1 MALYQTPKAAIL
13 GAIKA
18 LNGGVVLLENE
29 YTFGLPA
36 AVTPASD
43 GTNTTILISARD
55 AASTFDGSV
64 TVRYTRLN
72 LADLLVLVPATLQLP
87 PVTST
92 LQFAQ
97 AFNKVYGTVFDS
109 TDLVD
114 EPVSLVNGAGDVTL
128 TARASSMGWLGSVT
142 FHVEKGRTDI
152 ASEVTVTT
160 LPGLNFPD
168 PYEGKPF
175 GWAYSYWRNFSG
187 QYDIINGVVANDPDW
202 ATIAQLLSTQS
213 GDTWVTTGASR
224 FSLSG
229 ATCDYAGPTSEVAR
243 ANQSYASVVVLT
255 LGADCLGFSGRMY
268 LHFSPPETDI

>member
-29 YTFGLPA
+29 YVFGLPA
-36 AVTPASD
+36 AVEPAGD

-97 AFNKVYGTVFDS
+97 AFNLVYGTTFDS

-114 EPVSLVNGAGDVTL
+114 APINLSNGAGDVTI
-128 TARASSMGWLGSVT
+128 TARSSSLGWVGSVT
-142 FHVEKGRTDI
+142 FMVEKGRVQLSD
-152 ASEVTVTT
+152 EVTVTS

-175 GWAYSYWRNFSG
+175 GWAYSYWRNFSA
-187 QYDIINGVVANDPDW
+187 QYDIISGVVANDPDW
-202 ATIAQLLSTQS
+202 VTIAQLLTTQT
-213 GDTWVTTGASR
+213 GDTWLVSGANR
-224 FSLSG
+224 FSLGG
-229 ATCDYAGPTSEVAR
+229 ATCDYAGPTSGAER
-243 ANQSYASVVVLT
+243 ANQNYASVVVLT